1 MYPPPMTTIF
11 FGTSFSFKAPV
22 EETIFSSSIS
32 RPGSGVTSD
41 PVAMI
46 TFLARSVVP
55 GADLDLRRG
64 LERCPPS
71 DVADLVLLEKALDP
85 FRETRDGGVLL
96 GHHLGDVDRGAR
108 DHHAVVLGVL
118 GGGLVDVGGVEEGL
132 FG

>member
-46 TFLARSVVP
+46 TFLARSVCASPPLSP
-55 GADLDLRRG
+55 GLT
-64 LERCPPS
+64 S
-71 DVADLVLLEKALDP
+71 ISVADLNDAHPL
-85 FRETRDGGVLL
+85 T
-96 GHHLGDVDRGAR
+96 
-108 DHHAVVLGVL
+108 
-118 GGGLVDVGGVEEGL
+118 
-132 FG
+132 